1 VNLLITDQQKM
12 LKKTARDFLSQ
23 RCPKDYVRQMENDEK
38 GYCPKLWQN
47 MADLG
52 WMGLIFPEEHGG
64 SALGFI
70 DLVLLLEEMGRACLP
85 GPFFSTVVL
94 GGLTILNLGSEGQKQ
109 ELLPQIANG
118 AIVVSLALSEPTV
131 DYSTDHISTTATPV
145 VDSYVINGTKL
156 FVADAHVADY
166 LVCVTKS
173 ESGENRLH
181 HLNLF
186 LGDTKSPGITC
197 TLLKTISADKLF
209 EVAFNNFK
217 VPEKK
222 LLGGRAQD
230 GNEVD
235 KILQFASIAK
245 CAEMIGGAQQVLAMT
260 VDYARE
266 RVQFGHPI
274 GSFQAIQ
281 HHCANMLID
290 VNASRLIAYQA
301 AWLLSEG
308 LNCTKEVSVAKAW
321 VSTAYRRICILG
333 HQVHGAIGFT
343 KDHDLQLY
351 SRRAKMSEILF
362 GDATYHQK
370 VVAKE
375 FGL

>member
-1 VNLLITDQQKM
+1 MNLLITDQQKM

-375 FGL
+375 LGL